1 MQYFGSMPLRFAT
14 GVQSATASFGTRSAP
29 DVQRVVRVEQ
39 LRALLARRDVDERPA
54 GVQRHPA
61 PRVVSCAPAR
71 AVQALQ
77 DRRRSAARPH
87 HWDTSYTLPRTTSQ
101 QSPGVLCCATSFSEK
116 PLPARTTGGSLRCDA
131 LLPSGGMLVWLYTV
145 WRASR
150 LASSVP
156 ARSLSERL
164 LTKDFGKDFQ
174 SL

>member
-1 MQYFGSMPLRFAT
+1 MKHETPIPGR
-14 GVQSATASFGTRSAP
+14 GAP

-39 LRALLARRDVDERPA
+39 LCALLARRDVDERPA

-101 QSPGVLCCATSFSEK
+101 QSPGVLCCATSLSEK

-131 LLPSGGMLVWLYTV
+131 LLPSGGMLVLHTLLGG
-145 WRASR
+145 RRR
-150 LASSVP
+150 LASCTGSGCMRG
-156 ARSLSERL
+156 AQRSAKSSEGAGFNLGWLIRL
-164 LTKDFGKDFQ
+164 
-174 SL
+174 